1 MALKTL
7 SIGQE
12 LLRAASGH
20 GGGNGSVNIPEIVTK
35 MGTFAKA
42 VAIEEYSID
51 KGFAFDSGLIFP
63 LIGINHLITRGIMQ
77 PLERMASGI
86 PDIEKGAAAKS
97 TASVATDKPDSFFE
111 DADKHVSAIALK
123 MIKDCVRISTNVT
136 MAEIE
141 GRPISSAV
149 KQTDLRIAEMALTG
163 LNAAIQKLA
172 QDNPTI
178 SGLDKFAADM
188 SSVTKHYSAFA
199 QKLLPTLEV
208 GLKAQTPR

>member
-7 SIGQE
+7 SIGPE

-42 VAIEEYSID
+42 VAIEEYGID

-97 TASVATDKPDSFFE
+97 TANVATDKPDSFFV
-111 DADKHVSAIALK
+111 DADKHVSADALK
-123 MIKDCVRISTNVT
+123 MIKDCVRISANVT

-141 GRPISSAV
+141 GRPISSVLTQQDV
-149 KQTDLRIAEMALTG
+149 KIAEMALTG

-172 QDNPTI
+172 QDNPDIT
-178 SGLDKFAADM
+178 GLDKFAADM
-188 SSVTKHYSAFA
+188 ASVTTHYSAFA
-199 QKLLPTLEV
+199 RRLLPSLGTS
-208 GLKAQTPR
+208 LKAQPPR